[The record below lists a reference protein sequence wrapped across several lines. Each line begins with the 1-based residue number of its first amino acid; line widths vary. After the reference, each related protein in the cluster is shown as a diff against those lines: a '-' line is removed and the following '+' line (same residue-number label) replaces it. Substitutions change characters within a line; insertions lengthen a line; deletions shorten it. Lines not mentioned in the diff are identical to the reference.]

1 MIHSIDT
8 NKFEFPGNYR
18 AIVEDNEDPLDIG
31 RVRVRII
38 GIHSIDP
45 AITFTNTVVNI
56 ENIIGTQD
64 KDIIIGNEK
73 NNTLFNYFYIICNYN
88 FL

>member
-1 MIHSIDT
+1 MIIVSSI
-8 NKFEFPGNYR
+8 Y
-18 AIVEDNEDPLDIG
+18 
-31 RVRVRII
+31 
-38 GIHSIDP
+38 P

-73 NNTLFNYFYIICNYN
+73 NNTLKGEGGDDTIEGGAGDDYLDGGDGKDTVSYINAINN
-88 FL
+88 VK